1 MRRTLR
7 DIELIDAIEAL
18 PTETFD
24 DDVFRL
30 VRDGRHPTDC
40 WHPKGRWDD
49 GEFDVLYT
57 STSAEGATAE
67 VRYHLSQQPF
77 VPDFLSYRM
86 FRIPVNGIQVVN
98 LLDRQQLGSLG
109 IDLLTWGKSEY
120 VSRGD
125 EYVRSQEIA
134 AVATFHEREG
144 LLVPSARSQ
153 DSNLVILTQE
163 CVDRHC
169 NEPEDLGLVDF

>member
-1 MRRTLR
+1 MRPTLR

-18 PTETFD
+18 PTEAFT

-67 VRYHLSQQPF
+67 VGYHLSQQPF
-77 VPDFLSYRM
+77 VPDFISYRM
-86 FRIPVNGIQVVN
+86 FRIPVDGIQVVN
-98 LLDRQQLGSLG
+98 LLDRSLLGSLG
-109 IDLLTWGKSEY
+109 VDLAAWGKSEY

-144 LLVPSARSQ
+144 LLVPSARS
-153 DSNLVILTQE
+153 SEANLVILTQE
-163 CVDRHC
+163 CVDNHC
-169 NEPEDLGLVDF
+169 GEPEDFGLVDF

>member
-1 MRRTLR
+1 MRPTLR

-18 PTETFD
+18 PTEKFSS
-24 DDVFRL
+24 DVFRL
-30 VRDGRHPTDC
+30 VRDGRGPTDC

-57 STSAEGATAE
+57 STSAKGALE
-67 VRYHLSQQPF
+67 EIRYHLSQQPF

-86 FRIPVNGIQVVN
+86 FRIPVESIDVIN
-98 LLDRQQLGSLG
+98 LLDPQLLEKLG
-109 IDLLTWGKSEY
+109 VDLAAWGKSDY
-120 VSRGD
+120 VSRGE

-134 AVATFHEREG
+134 AVAMFHERDG
-144 LLVPSARSQ
+144 LLVPSARSTE
-153 DSNLVILTQE
+153 SNLVILTQD

-169 NEPEDLGLVDF
+169 GEPEDLGLVKF

>member
-1 MRRTLR
+1 MRPTLR

-18 PTETFD
+18 PTEAFT

-67 VRYHLSQQPF
+67 VGYHLSQQPF
-77 VPDFLSYRM
+77 VPDFISYRM
-86 FRIPVNGIQVVN
+86 FRIPVDGIQVVN
-98 LLDRQQLGSLG
+98 LLDWSLLGSLG
-109 IDLLTWGKSEY
+109 VDLATWGKSEY

-144 LLVPSARSQ
+144 LLVPSARS
-153 DSNLVILTQE
+153 SEANLVILTQE
-163 CVDRHC
+163 CVDNHC
-169 NEPEDLGLVDF
+169 GEPEDFGLVDF